1 MAPDFLLFYLWGV
14 LQNRPTLGAERRFR
28 PVRLP
33 ALALPR
39 QGAPGFYETP
49 PAGGEMA
56 KVSAFHARVYHI
68 PTLSASLYRKE
79 RESVEM
85 LENLR
90 ILPSAPTRVYHTRPC
105 PAYGKP
111 CVFSFTTTCKEE
123 IAYNGRRESW
133 HTIIKEERMTCAL
146 CVQCRFASPLHFP
159 TFASPC
165 HHQSERNISSP
176 MNHHHSLLQSPLST
190 ITSPCWNRRFA
201 TCVSFRE
208 RGSQRETDNCR
219 NSACWY
225 KTLPHS
231 RHRPSALYRRQLCS
245 RQKSG
250 VPASAF

>member
-1 MAPDFLLFYLWGV
+1 MALDFLLFYLWGV

-90 ILPSAPTRVYHTRPC
+90 ILPSAPPRVYHTRPC

-111 CVFSFTTTCKEE
+111 CVFSFTITYG
-123 IAYNGRRESW
+123 I
-133 HTIIKEERMTCAL
+133 
-146 CVQCRFASPLHFP
+146 VASRLVFL
-159 TFASPC
+159 
-165 HHQSERNISSP
+165 SEREN
-176 MNHHHSLLQSPLST
+176 
-190 ITSPCWNRRFA
+190 
-201 TCVSFRE
+201 
-208 RGSQRETDNCR
+208 GSQRETDSCG
-219 NSACWY
+219 NSACRY

>member
-1 MAPDFLLFYLWGV
+1 MALDFLLFYLWGV

-90 ILPSAPTRVYHTRPC
+90 ILPSAPARVYHTRPC

-111 CVFSFTTTCKEE
+111 CVFSFTTTYG
-123 IAYNGRRESW
+123 I
-133 HTIIKEERMTCAL
+133 
-146 CVQCRFASPLHFP
+146 VASRLVFL
-159 TFASPC
+159 
-165 HHQSERNISSP
+165 SERKRTAIRGRPTAAGTPRAGARPYRTQGTDRRRYTVGSCV
-176 MNHHHSLLQSPLST
+176 HAK
-190 ITSPCWNRRFA
+190 NRA
-201 TCVSFRE
+201 
-208 RGSQRETDNCR
+208 CR
-219 NSACWY
+219 Q
-225 KTLPHS
+225 
-231 RHRPSALYRRQLCS
+231 ALFDP
-245 RQKSG
+245 
-250 VPASAF
+250 PA